1 MQMIKL
7 AVYTT
12 CDDNYVKYAIVALKQ
27 FQYYNSL
34 YDACILS
41 SYISNE
47 NLELCNKYNIKVK
60 IIDLSSYFTN
70 IEDRINKKYP
80 IECYYIFY
88 GTTVLDAYDYIIYID
103 SDIYTNNKIN
113 INLND
118 VKNIMAFE
126 TNILIKNFTP
136 ISKCKHLITNTIN
149 KNILNKNRF
158 NSGVIIFNCKNV
170 NSNNF
175 FNDIVTL
182 YKLMIKLGH
191 QLCGD
196 DSLFTLYYLHK
207 PSLMT
212 IKNKEYNYYDSLGPI
227 EPQKI
232 YLFHFIGL
240 TKPWIK
246 ENKIIEFNNNSIYS
260 YFKFKWIESLYNN
273 FDDNFIH
280 NNFNDFIYP
289 YDLNINYKFYYYNKE
304 LNFGDLITP
313 YINNKYCKNSMI
325 TYVEDSYTGTK
336 IISTGSIIRL
346 CNNNTIVYG
355 SGIRDVDQP
364 VNNGL
369 IISVRG
375 PLTFNNLNKQHNLI
389 HCAYGDPG
397 LLMPLFY
404 NPPIIKK
411 SYKLGIIP
419 HYIDYKN
426 VVSMYKNDKVLVIN
440 LLDSNIENVINQIV
454 SCKNIIS
461 SSLHGLIV
469 SDAYKIPNLWI
480 KYDNKIKG
488 DDTKFHDYFNSVNK
502 KGMTFINAKTY
513 KYIKPE
519 ILLNEIKDKY
529 VKINNIKDKI
539 YTIYNNMYFN
549 FDGIKHFTKYLYY
562 NSLCIN
568 KVVAHFFICLKKSF
582 KLIDT
587 NIIQSIED
595 TFIYDSIDILNKI
608 TIKKD
613 ITYVI
618 NNELQYDINDFWII
632 KLVL

>member
-1 MQMIKL
+1 MKKL

-12 CDDNYVKYAIVALKQ
+12 CDNNYVKYSIVALKQ
-27 FQYYNSL
+27 FQYYNRL
-34 YDACILS
+34 YDAYILS
-41 SYISNE
+41 SYVSKE

-70 IEDRINKKYP
+70 IEDRTNKKYP
-80 IECYYIFY
+80 IECYYIFF
-88 GTTVLDAYDYIIYID
+88 GTNALADYDYIIYID
-103 SDIYTNNKIN
+103 GDVYTNNKIN
-113 INLND
+113 IDLD
-118 VKNIMAFE
+118 SVKNIMAFE

-136 ISKCKHLITNTIN
+136 ISKCKHLLTDVIN
-149 KNILNKNRF
+149 KDILNKNRF

-175 FNDIVTL
+175 FNDIIKL
-182 YKLMIKLGH
+182 YKLMIQIGH

-207 PSLMT
+207 PSLIT

-227 EPQKI
+227 KLKNI

-246 ENKIIEFNNNSIYS
+246 DNTVNEFNINSIQS
-260 YFKFKWIESLYNN
+260 YFKLKWVESLYNN
-273 FDDNFIH
+273 FDDNFIY
-280 NNFNDFIYP
+280 NNFNEFIYP
-289 YDLNINYKFYYYNKE
+289 HDLNINYKFYYYNKE

-355 SGIRDVDQP
+355 SGIRDISQK

-375 PLTFNNLNKQHNLI
+375 PLTFNNYNKQHNLI

-404 NPPIIKK
+404 NPPIINK
-411 SYKLGIIP
+411 SYELGIIP
-419 HYIDYKN
+419 HYVDYKN
-426 VVSMYKNDKVLVIN
+426 IVSMYKNDKVLIIN
-440 LLDSNIENVINQIV
+440 LLDGNIENVINQILN
-454 SCKNIIS
+454 CKNIIS

-488 DDTKFHDYFNSVNK
+488 DDTKFHDYFKSVNK
-502 KGMTFINAKTY
+502 KEMTFINAKTY
-513 KYIKPE
+513 KYIAPN
-519 ILLNEIKDKY
+519 ILLNEIKNKY
-529 VKINNIKDKI
+529 VKISNIKDKI
-539 YTIYNNMYFN
+539 YKIYNNMYFN
-549 FDGIKHFTKYLYY
+549 FNGIKHFTKYLYY
-562 NSLCIN
+562 NNLCIN
-568 KVVAHFFICLKKSF
+568 KVVAQHFICPKEFF
-582 KLIDT
+582 KLFDT
-587 NIIQSIED
+587 NIIQSIEH
-595 TFIYDSIDILNKI
+595 TFIYSSTNVLNKI
-608 TIKKD
+608 AIKKNVNY
-613 ITYVI
+613 II
-618 NNELQYDINDFWII
+618 NNELQSDANDFWII